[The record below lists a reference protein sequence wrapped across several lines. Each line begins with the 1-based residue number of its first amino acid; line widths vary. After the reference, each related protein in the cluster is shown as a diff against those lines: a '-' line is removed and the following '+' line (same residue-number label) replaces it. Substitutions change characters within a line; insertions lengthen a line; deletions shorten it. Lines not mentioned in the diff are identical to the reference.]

1 MVTSEAQSN
10 RSIAILMNLAAGL
23 DEAGLECQDDRLAL
37 TSNVR
42 HAAAAGAAALNQR
55 AKRSTPFAN
64 QVNGVV
70 PRVPLVKSAANWLD
84 QLKKAKGFIG
94 DVTAAEFLGV
104 SATQVS
110 RWRTGKELLDSAT
123 AWAIAMALEI
133 NPMLIIG
140 SIGFHDA
147 SGADR
152 TRWLNLLSTIINS
165 DLPSL
170 DDIEQGPMSEGPPA
184 QVMGDEPTPV
194 HSEAPT
200 PTPTPTSAPAPLSA
214 QGSKWSDEEDV
225 RLVAGFEAGEEIG
238 KLAAAHGRSAKSII
252 LRLHRTH
259 NLLAPEL
266 LTSLCQLYGFD
277 LNVPATQQRNRRQ
290 REKKP
295 VSKSTGGVFL

>member
-123 AWAIAMALEI
+123 AWAIAIALDI

-170 DDIEQGPMSEGPPA
+170 DERAQATVSEDPPV
-184 QVMGDEPTPV
+184 QVLDAELTTVHSVEPTP
-194 HSEAPT
+194 T
-200 PTPTPTSAPAPLSA
+200 PAPLSA

-225 RLVAGFEAGEEIG
+225 RLVAGFEAGNEIG
-238 KLAAAHGRSAKSII
+238 KLATAHGRSAKSII

-259 NLLAPEL
+259 NLLSPEL
-266 LTSLCQLYGFD
+266 LTSLCQLYDFD
-277 LNVPATQQRNRRQ
+277 LNVPATQERNRRR

-295 VSKSTGGVFL
+295 VSKSTRDVFL

>member
-23 DEAGLECQDDRLAL
+23 DESGLECQDDRLAL

-55 AKRSTPFAN
+55 AKRSTPFTN
-64 QVNGVV
+64 QVNGVA

-123 AWAIAMALEI
+123 AWAMAIALDI

-170 DDIEQGPMSEGPPA
+170 DDIAQGPMSEDPPA
-184 QVMGDEPTPV
+184 QVMGAEPTTV

-200 PTPTPTSAPAPLSA
+200 PAPAPLSA
-214 QGSKWSDEEDV
+214 QGSKWSDEEDL

-238 KLAAAHGRSAKSII
+238 KLATAHGRSAKSII

-295 VSKSTGGVFL
+295 VSKSTGDVFL

>member
-1 MVTSEAQSN
+1 
-10 RSIAILMNLAAGL
+10 
-23 DEAGLECQDDRLAL
+23 
-37 TSNVR
+37 
-42 HAAAAGAAALNQR
+42 
-55 AKRSTPFAN
+55 
-64 QVNGVV
+64 
-70 PRVPLVKSAANWLD
+70 
-84 QLKKAKGFIG
+84 
-94 DVTAAEFLGV
+94 
-104 SATQVS
+104 
-110 RWRTGKELLDSAT
+110 
-123 AWAIAMALEI
+123 
-133 NPMLIIG
+133 
-140 SIGFHDA
+140 
-147 SGADR
+147 
-152 TRWLNLLSTIINS
+152 
-165 DLPSL
+165 
-170 DDIEQGPMSEGPPA
+170 
-184 QVMGDEPTPV
+184 MGDEPTPV